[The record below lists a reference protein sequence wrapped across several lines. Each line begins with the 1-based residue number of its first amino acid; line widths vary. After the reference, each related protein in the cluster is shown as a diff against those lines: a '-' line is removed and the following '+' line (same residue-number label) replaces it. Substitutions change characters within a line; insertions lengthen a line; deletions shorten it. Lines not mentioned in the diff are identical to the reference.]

1 MPPGDHTP
9 AGSLLLA
16 GRRTLRSVEAV
27 EARVLRP
34 GSVHANFCAAGVS
47 LTAAWPGS
55 RLSGGSRPVLAA
67 FRIGEWRARGDSLA
81 AALWESTRSSSSAK
95 DALSSLP
102 CSTTIP
108 PRAVPSRP
116 GSPELHE
123 TAKRGGSTGSYSR
136 KKLVLESTPCH
147 NSPHTHTPSRLPESL
162 RAMCALLHQ
171 YSSRGR
177 STALRVGSF
186 C

>member
-102 CSTTIP
+102 CSTTMVAGLG
-108 PRAVPSRP
+108 RAWMVVLHSASSSRHALVP

-123 TAKRGGSTGSYSR
+123 TADGEEVRALLSKK
-136 KKLVLESTPCH
+136 KKLVFLK
-147 NSPHTHTPSRLPESL
+147 
-162 RAMCALLHQ
+162 ALLATTPPT
-171 YSSRGR
+171 RTPPPGCP
-177 STALRVGSF
+177 RV
-186 C
+186 